1 MQATNSMPVSTITF
15 LDECHSLV
23 IEHLRPHINK
33 MFENCDTAF
42 MDFAQKAQSNSIQSR
57 FFEAMAVVRMNRGNF
72 EEIFYS
78 ELGRSFADFGRG
90 IDQPKHT
97 GATEA
102 DSLTLVSKEDMDIQT
117 ARQNMV
123 TGATT
128 GSAQVLAAMRQRLA
142 ALNHGQ
148 KLGEKDIPGGP
159 SSLDSA
165 YHLAA
170 SSLVVEHQAL
180 LILYMLFNKFVM
192 GTTDQLYYEY
202 NKHLLKAGLL
212 PNLKYE
218 VRINPSMVKA
228 AEGKKAVFPANKSG
242 RANSNLKGKDNSNAD
257 VNSNTD
263 SGGTGSGTSSGTGN
277 GNNGQSLGDE
287 LFGDIMQLL
296 SRRDSG
302 KQGQQQATISN
313 PIPQKELVSTL
324 HQLQQNTNTVIN
336 TTKPVDGIKE
346 SRQLVANLISNLST
360 ERERLYEGVD
370 RRRLPAADTQVI
382 DLVGMMFEYM
392 LKDEGI
398 PSVAKAE
405 LSRLHTPYLK
415 VAILDKELFTNTS
428 HPAHELLNSLARAAA
443 CWVIENDLDRG
454 IFPSI
459 HNVVERII
467 DEFENNTDIFS
478 ELLTLFLAKVDEIEI
493 KSTVTEKRTRQA
505 AEGKE
510 KLGLARD
517 HAATAIKEC
526 MEGHEI
532 PAPIS
537 QLLYDVWQDKLM
549 FIYLREPE
557 SSKSYSWQLAI
568 RTIKAIIWSVE
579 PRTSEEAQSELH
591 EKLPETRKQIE
602 HAVKKLQ
609 AYGSNKTETQLA
621 LIRDTQEANL
631 CAPVSASSEP
641 SPADPGHSEADH
653 NETTDNAGDAESTDE
668 QPSPEIEAAMKELE
682 KIAFG
687 TWFSIQEDEDT
698 LPERVK
704 LSWYSKISKNYMFVN
719 SMGIKAKVRKHTELA
734 TMMVTGNAR
743 IVQEEK
749 HPLMRRAMEGVRRIL
764 ANG

>member
-23 IEHLRPHINK
+23 IEHLRPHIKK

-42 MDFAQKAQSNSIQSR
+42 TDFAGKAQSNAIQSS
-57 FFEAMAVVRMNRGNF
+57 FFEAMAVVRRNRGDL
-72 EEIFYS
+72 EKIFYR
-78 ELGRSFADFGRG
+78 ELGRSFADFGSG
-90 IDQPKHT
+90 IDQPKHA

-102 DSLTLVSKEDMDIQT
+102 DSLTLVSKDDMDIQT

-123 TGATT
+123 ISATT

-148 KLGEKDIPGGP
+148 KLREKDIPGGP
-159 SSLDSA
+159 RSLDSA

-170 SSLVVEHQAL
+170 SSLVIEHQAL

-192 GTTDQLYYEY
+192 GTTDQLYYDY

-218 VRINPSMVKA
+218 VRIDPSKAKA

-242 RANSNLKGKDNSNAD
+242 RANSNRKGNDDNNAD
-257 VNSNTD
+257 VNSKTD
-263 SGGTGSGTSSGTGN
+263 SNNTGSGN
-277 GNNGQSLGDE
+277 GNSGQSLGDE

-313 PIPQKELVSTL
+313 PIPQTELVSTL

-346 SRQLVANLISNLST
+346 SRQLVANLISNLSA
-360 ERERLYEGVD
+360 ERDRLYEGID
-370 RRRLPAADTQVI
+370 RRRLPVADTQVI

-478 ELLTLFLAKVDEIEI
+478 ELLTLFRANVDEIEI

-510 KLGLARD
+510 KLSLARD
-517 HAATAIKEC
+517 HATIAIKEC

-557 SSKSYSWQLAI
+557 SSKSYSWQLAV
-568 RTIKAIIWSVE
+568 RAIKAIIWSVE

-602 HAVKKLQ
+602 HAIETLQ

-631 CAPVSASSEP
+631 CAPVSASSKP
-641 SPADPGHSEADH
+641 SPADPGHPEADN
-653 NETTDNAGDAESTDE
+653 NETTDNASDAGSTDE
-668 QPSPEIEAAMKELE
+668 QPSPEVEAAMKQLE

-687 TWFSIQEDEDT
+687 TWFSIQ
-698 LPERVK
+698 
-704 LSWYSKISKNYMFVN
+704 
-719 SMGIKAKVRKHTELA
+719 
-734 TMMVTGNAR
+734 
-743 IVQEEK
+743 
-749 HPLMRRAMEGVRRIL
+749 
-764 ANG
+764 

>member
-1 MQATNSMPVSTITF
+1 V
-15 LDECHSLV
+15 
-23 IEHLRPHINK
+23 
-33 MFENCDTAF
+33 
-42 MDFAQKAQSNSIQSR
+42 
-57 FFEAMAVVRMNRGNF
+57 
-72 EEIFYS
+72 EEIFYR

-90 IDQPKHT
+90 IDQPKPT

-180 LILYMLFNKFVM
+180 LVLYMLFNKFVM

-218 VRINPSMVKA
+218 VRINPSEAKVKAKA
-228 AEGKKAVFPANKSG
+228 AEGKKPVFPANKSG
-242 RANSNLKGKDNSNAD
+242 RANSNHKGNDDSHAD
-257 VNSNTD
+257 VISKIDNN
-263 SGGTGSGTSSGTGN
+263 TGSGN
-277 GNNGQSLGDE
+277 GNSGQSLGDE

-296 SRRDSG
+296 SRRNSG

-313 PIPQKELVSTL
+313 PIPQTELVSTL
-324 HQLQQNTNTVIN
+324 HQLQQNTNTVTN

-360 ERERLYEGVD
+360 ERERLYEGID
-370 RRRLPAADTQVI
+370 RRRLPTADTQVI

-415 VAILDKELFTNTS
+415 VAILDKALFTDTS
-428 HPAHELLNSLARAAA
+428 HPAHELLNSLAKAAA
-443 CWVIENDLDRG
+443 CWVFENDLDRG

-467 DEFENNTDIFS
+467 DEFENNTGIFS
-478 ELLTLFLAKVDEIEI
+478 ELLTLFRANVDEIEI

-517 HAATAIKEC
+517 NAALAIKEC
-526 MEGHEI
+526 MKGHEV
-532 PAPIS
+532 PAPVS

-557 SSKSYSWQLAI
+557 SSKSYSWQLAV

-602 HAVKKLQ
+602 HAVKTLQ

-621 LIRDTQEANL
+621 LIRDTQQANL
-631 CAPVSASSEP
+631 CAPVSTSSEP
-641 SPADPGHSEADH
+641 SPADPGHSEAD
-653 NETTDNAGDAESTDE
+653 NNKTTDNAGDAESTDE

-704 LSWYSKISKNYMFVN
+704 LSWYSKVSKNYMFVN

-743 IVQEEK
+743 IVREEK
-749 HPLMRRAMEGVRRIL
+749 YPLMRRAMEGVRRIL

>member
-1 MQATNSMPVSTITF
+1 MQATNSMPVSTITI

-42 MDFAQKAQSNSIQSR
+42 MDFAQKAQSSSIQSR
-57 FFEAMAVVRMNRGNF
+57 FFEAMAVVRRNRGNV
-72 EEIFYS
+72 EEIFYR
-78 ELGRSFADFGRG
+78 ELGRSFADFGSG

-102 DSLTLVSKEDMDIQT
+102 DSLELVSKEDMDIQT

-159 SSLDSA
+159 SSLDRA

-202 NKHLLKAGLL
+202 NKHLMKAGLL

-218 VRINPSMVKA
+218 VRINPSKA
-228 AEGKKAVFPANKSG
+228 KAVEGKKAVFPANKSG
-242 RANSNLKGKDNSNAD
+242 RANSKGNPKGNDNSNAD
-257 VNSNTD
+257 
-263 SGGTGSGTSSGTGN
+263 SGSTGSGSGSGS
-277 GNNGQSLGDE
+277 GNNNSGQSLGDE

-296 SRRDSG
+296 SRRDG
-302 KQGQQQATISN
+302 GNQGQQQAKISN
-313 PIPQKELVSTL
+313 PIPQSELVSTL
-324 HQLQQNTNTVIN
+324 HQLQQNTNTVTH
-336 TTKPVDGIKE
+336 TTKPVDGVRE
-346 SRQLVANLISNLST
+346 SRQLVANLISNLSV
-360 ERERLYEGVD
+360 ERERLYEGID
-370 RRRLPAADTQVI
+370 RRRLPTADTQVI

-392 LKDEGI
+392 LKDEAI

-415 VAILDKELFTNTS
+415 VAILDKALFTDTK

-443 CWVIENDLDRG
+443 RWVIENDLDRG

-467 DEFENNTDIFS
+467 GEFENNTDIFS
-478 ELLTLFLAKVDEIEI
+478 ELLTLFRANVDEIKI

-517 HAATAIKEC
+517 HAAITIKEC

-537 QLLYDVWQDKLM
+537 QQFYDVWQDKLM

-557 SSKSYSWQLAI
+557 SSKSYSWQLAV
-568 RTIKAIIWSVE
+568 RAIKAIIWSVE

-602 HAVKKLQ
+602 HAFGKLQ

-621 LIRDTQEANL
+621 LIRDIQEANL
-631 CAPVSASSEP
+631 CAPVSTSGEP
-641 SPADPGHSEADH
+641 PPAEPGHLDAD
-653 NETTDNAGDAESTDE
+653 NNAATNDIDNAEPADE
-668 QPSPEIEAAMKELE
+668 QPSPEVEAAMKELE

-698 LPERVK
+698 LPQRVK

-743 IVQEEK
+743 IIREEK
-749 HPLMRRAMEGVRRIL
+749 YPLMRRAMEGVRRML